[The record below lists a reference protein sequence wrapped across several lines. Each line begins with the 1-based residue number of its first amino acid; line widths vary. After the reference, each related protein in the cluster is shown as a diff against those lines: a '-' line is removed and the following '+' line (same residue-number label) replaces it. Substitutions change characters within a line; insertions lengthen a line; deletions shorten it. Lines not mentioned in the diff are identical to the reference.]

1 MLPAFQVL
9 DNFILIL
16 QVVANDRI
24 NVGEVE
30 SSLLLGDFFGRGS
43 FVECKYDRVKR
54 DTRPANTKDSCV
66 IH

>member
-9 DNFILIL
+9 DSFILIL

-30 SSLLLGDFFGRGS
+30 SSVLLGDFSGVDPS
-43 FVECKYDRVKR
+43 LNANMTESSETRVPL
-54 DTRPANTKDSCV
+54 TRRTPA
-66 IH
+66 